1 MAFNQYNMFTSFA
14 AGLIVID
21 PIRMIADKNDVLLG
35 VAVESLRRRVTGDL
49 LPARLVFSDGFMLH
63 AYDRLCGY
71 SNPPCLVDEVEIHE
85 TGSVQTGLLSINRN

>member
-1 MAFNQYNMFTSFA
+1 MAFKQYNMFTSFA

-21 PIRMIADKNDVLLG
+21 PMRMTADKNDVLLG

-63 AYDRLCGY
+63 AYDRLGGY
-71 SNPPCLVDEVEIHE
+71 SNPSCFMDEGEIHE
-85 TGSVQTGLLSINRN
+85 TGSVQTGLLSMCRN